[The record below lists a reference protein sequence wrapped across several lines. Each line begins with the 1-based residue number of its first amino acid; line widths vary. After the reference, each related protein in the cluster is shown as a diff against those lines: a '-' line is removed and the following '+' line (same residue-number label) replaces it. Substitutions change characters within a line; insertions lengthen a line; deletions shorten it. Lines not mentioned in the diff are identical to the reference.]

1 MSIAAREQRLISE
14 AKERGY
20 VTFEE
25 VQALYPAGDE
35 YLDAVDALLVRLIE
49 EGVAPVPAASV
60 QPAVEAI
67 AAAQRRE
74 AVGITRTKIYA
85 PLDPVGL
92 YLAEIKQFPVLTRNQ
107 ERWLGIAMECPK
119 LTLDNPK
126 LLGPDG
132 GVIAQSLEMFFRQ
145 VLRLAAREGAY
156 VLEILPHTHRER
168 PFSENSGEGGRLIQ
182 EVQEHR
188 QGNRRRKRSVLA
200 RLLKRCPERYHD
212 HLFNLCV
219 YLWALPTSALQFL
232 RTHSLRK
239 GCFPS
244 EQMTARYHLDERSQL
259 SQKVGEIRQ
268 RAEQARLVLILRSLR
283 LVTSVAWRYKDK
295 GLPILDLYQEGNL
308 GLLKAVEGF
317 DYRQGNRF
325 STYAVWWIRQSIVR
339 AIADQSRLIRLP
351 VHIQETLNMIRRTQ
365 DTLEEELGREPD
377 IGELAEQCEMSPQ
390 KLRRTL
396 KKEPGICSL
405 DSLLCCPEFPLRW
418 DDVEAVFV
426 QARPCPVRQYAQRF
440 CLYSLDSQDDDFEC
454 PPCVFGQRT
463 PDELAAEENV
473 DYSMLTLDAFSSH
486 EPSLDTVLIRQLP
499 EDLDRFLGG
508 LTERQRQVI
517 EKRFGLADGWEY
529 TLEEVGRE
537 LGVTR
542 ERIRQI
548 EAKALK
554 WLRHPERRA
563 RLRHYSTSE
572 DRG

>member
-1 MSIAAREQRLISE
+1 VSIAAREQRLISA
-14 AKERGY
+14 AKGRGY

-25 VQALYPAGDE
+25 VQALYPTGDE

-49 EGVAPVPAASV
+49 EGVTPVPAASV
-60 QPAVEAI
+60 QPVVEAI

-74 AVGITRTKIYA
+74 AVSTAKTETYA

-92 YLAEIKQFPVLTRNQ
+92 YLDEIRQFPVLTRNQ

-126 LLGPDG
+126 LLGLDG

-145 VLRLAAREGAY
+145 LLKLAAREGAY
-156 VLEILPHTHRER
+156 VLEILPHTHRGR
-168 PFSENSGEGGRLIQ
+168 PLPENSGEIGHLIQ
-182 EVQEHR
+182 EVQDRR

-200 RLLKRCPERYHD
+200 RLLKRCPERDHD

-219 YLWALPTSALQFL
+219 YLWTLPASALQFL
-232 RTHSLRK
+232 QTHSLRK
-239 GCFPS
+239 AHFPS
-244 EQMTARYHLDERSQL
+244 EQITARYHLDERSQL
-259 SQKVGEIRQ
+259 SQEVGEIRR
-268 RAEQARLVLILRSLR
+268 RAEQAKRTLILRSLR
-283 LVTSVAWRYKDK
+283 LVTSVAWRYQDQ

-325 STYAVWWIRQSIVR
+325 STYAVWWIRQNIVR

-351 VHIQETLNMIRRTQ
+351 VHIHETLNMIRRTQ
-365 DTLEEELGREPD
+365 DTLEEELGREPN
-377 IGELAEQCEMSPQ
+377 ISELAERCEMPPQ

-396 KKEPGICSL
+396 KREPRICSL
-405 DSLLCCPEFPLRW
+405 DSLLCCPEFRLRW

-426 QARPCPVRQYAQRF
+426 QARPCPVRQYAQRL
-440 CLYSLDSQDDDFEC
+440 CVHGLDSQDDGFEC

-473 DYSMLTLDAFSSH
+473 DYSQLMLGASSSY
-486 EPSLDTVLIRQLP
+486 ESNLDTVLARQLR
-499 EDLDRFLGG
+499 EDLGRVLGS

-517 EKRFGLADGWEY
+517 EKRFGLANGWVY
-529 TLEEVGRE
+529 TLEEIGQE
-537 LGVTR
+537 LGLTR

-548 EAKALK
+548 EAQV
-554 WLRHPERRA
+554 LRRLQHPARA
-563 RLRHYSTSE
+563 ENLRHYL
-572 DRG
+572 